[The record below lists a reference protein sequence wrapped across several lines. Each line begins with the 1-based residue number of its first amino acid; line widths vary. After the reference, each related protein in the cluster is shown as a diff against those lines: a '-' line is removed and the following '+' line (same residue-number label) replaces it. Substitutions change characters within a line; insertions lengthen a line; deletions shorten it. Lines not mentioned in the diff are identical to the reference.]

1 MHPRPPGF
9 RLGRESV
16 RLVRGGLP
24 ADHHPAK
31 NSQAS
36 GCVSMRKVRPVVRGP
51 VRASASKGRKVKL
64 SGAATVWHP
73 PPLIG
78 QVVLVTTCNK
88 DGTTNIAPKC
98 WASMVASDPPH
109 LAFNC
114 NREHWTARNV
124 LRSREFVVNIPGV
137 ELADR
142 VWRVSQL
149 PHPRPVEAAGFTALR
164 SSKVKP
170 PRIAECRA
178 HLECTLVDHKD
189 FGQEVW
195 LLGRV
200 VAASADSEVAREND
214 PFAVMRSFVY
224 LAPGTYGIIGRGRRA
239 RPLRS

>member
-1 MHPRPPGF
+1 
-9 RLGRESV
+9 
-16 RLVRGGLP
+16 
-24 ADHHPAK
+24 
-31 NSQAS
+31 
-36 GCVSMRKVRPVVRGP
+36 MRKVRPVGTAGVNG
-51 VRASASKGRKVKL
+51 SAPKGRKVKL
-64 SGAATVWHP
+64 SGAATEWHP

-114 NREHWTARNV
+114 NREHWTAQNV

-142 VWRVSQL
+142 VWQVSRL
-149 PHPRPVEAAGFTALR
+149 PHPRPVEDAGFTAVPASR
-164 SSKVKP
+164 VKP

-189 FGQEVW
+189 FGKEVW

-200 VAASADSEVAREND
+200 VAASADPEVASAND
-214 PFAVMRSFVY
+214 PFGVMRSFVY
-224 LAPGTYGIIGRGRRA
+224 LAPGTYGIIGRARRA
-239 RPLRS
+239 RALRSPRS